1 MRKSISSIKFENTQ
15 IIEALSQTNKSVN
28 QVSSSVKSLSKKL
41 VDLQKAGSKGGGKG
55 GSGKKSLSA
64 PIESFNL
71 ALRDMANM
79 TKFLVIY
86 RGLRTVYDGAT
97 EAVSSLIDFKDEL
110 IDLRR
115 ISGMS
120 REGAEQIGT
129 EIISLAKKYRIALP
143 EMTRATKIWVQQ
155 GKTGEDLTK
164 LMNLTGVAMKGLSIT
179 SEEASDA
186 MTILME
192 SFKIGV
198 DEIDIYLD
206 KIKAVESKNAVLA
219 KDLVKAYSKA
229 GGAAKSMGV
238 SVDSLNGQVTAL
250 TQTLRVS
257 GQYAGNFLKVIY
269 MKIQR
274 PAFIGHLKEAG
285 IVTKETMSGLLD
297 VGDILDMT
305 AASWDQLSSSQQT
318 NIAFAAGGRR
328 RYSEFL
334 SLMQNYDLA
343 LKATRDSLLSFN
355 DSNDAAKVTMQKF
368 SSVMQD
374 TKNTLLQTADALEM
388 DKAIKGLSLL
398 TNDLAGGFNGLTKG
412 MSSAT
417 TMAVGLGT
425 AITGLAAII
434 MSGGI
439 AGVVT
444 GLLGKGVVSAT
455 AGFLT
460 KQTVVGLGTSAI
472 FTGVGLAGLSMGKM
486 REKMQEE
493 DDYLDEAIDTLSAM
507 RKKTDNFNKN
517 LEDISTS
524 LASKLIGA
532 GGNTVAFKKVIQ
544 SSTRGISEELWNSFY
559 EKEIKDFIDK
569 TESWGSKEGEE
580 ARKKIAKSILGL
592 ISIEDYEIEE
602 ARKKIEDQNKKIF
615 DKTRETVLKLKEDL
629 ISSIGSKE
637 ERRDEIMLK
646 PPEINYHKGF
656 NIAGIIKELEEVD
669 KLFEG
674 KDFLEAYL
682 GAINSGSTDIVAYL
696 KDNNEEIYNQL
707 KSNEILFRKL
717 KNLSDAY
724 ASVKMFKM
732 DKSGKNNPN
741 EKNISLTE
749 SVERYLSNDEEEIN
763 NFLSNLI
770 KHYDKLGLIP
780 EKIGDLNGFMK
791 EIASMVGGRFMGGLE
806 NLDSKETT
814 TAIAENIK
822 KLEIYLDLNDRILAK
837 GLSETQN
844 IRKSTEGLKERINAT
859 IKMNKLSMEEGD
871 QLEHNL
877 TVEKLRQEISE
888 RRKNILALEEQIKK
902 GQYREEI
909 SSAKE
914 LLELDKKSLDL
925 NEKKL
930 IKAEED
936 IKILQEQNDILS
948 NRKSILSDI
957 GSFDTS
963 LDSDEKKLKNS
974 ITTLKINREYTKVLK
989 EQGEYEANISKI
1001 RKEAE
1006 SDISLLNNEYQRLTE
1021 EIEKMNDKDKIGK
1034 SEAKERLE
1042 EEALKVK
1049 NLIELIKILADL
1061 KIGDLSTEKTGRDM
1075 KSSFSFLEDLPTRIR
1090 DANSGLKSIGN
1101 EINGIYE
1108 KQKTEMDNFSKAQER
1123 YSATGS
1129 SLFLEDMQEANSNMS
1144 ALAESHNELVSQQDE
1159 LNDKMNIFKQA
1170 WTEISD
1176 TIKTKFIDGLKNAL
1190 IEIVGIE
1197 KMIGEF
1203 TNFALG
1209 KSGKTEVSLNES
1221 GSDIKKKGKITGET
1235 IARILVNSQVFTG
1248 SGGRTGSAIGEIGG
1262 ALGLFGKFNPV
1273 AGMVGGIIG
1282 SLFDK
1287 KSTNRQI
1294 AFTGE
1299 MGTPEVQN
1307 NTSAL
1312 IENTSEL
1319 RKMNEELINAPS
1331 GFKAPKLLGSSSGA
1345 SIIFNISGL
1354 VGNDSAL
1361 KETLEKFVNESLTTR
1376 LRMS

>member
-1 MRKSISSIKFENTQ
+1 MTPIRDNHGGFDISEILRET
-15 IIEALSQTNKSVN
+15 E
-28 QVSSSVKSLSKKL
+28 KL
-41 VDLQKAGSKGGGKG
+41 
-55 GSGKKSLSA
+55 
-64 PIESFNL
+64 N
-71 ALRDMANM
+71 R
-79 TKFLVIY
+79 
-86 RGLRTVYDGAT
+86 
-97 EAVSSLIDFKDEL
+97 
-110 IDLRR
+110 
-115 ISGMS
+115 
-120 REGAEQIGT
+120 
-129 EIISLAKKYRIALP
+129 
-143 EMTRATKIWVQQ
+143 
-155 GKTGEDLTK
+155 
-164 LMNLTGVAMKGLSIT
+164 
-179 SEEASDA
+179 
-186 MTILME
+186 
-192 SFKIGV
+192 SFK
-198 DEIDIYLD
+198 
-206 KIKAVESKNAVLA
+206 S
-219 KDLVKAYSKA
+219 
-229 GGAAKSMGV
+229 
-238 SVDSLNGQVTAL
+238 
-250 TQTLRVS
+250 
-257 GQYAGNFLKVIY
+257 
-269 MKIQR
+269 
-274 PAFIGHLKEAG
+274 
-285 IVTKETMSGLLD
+285 
-297 VGDILDMT
+297 
-305 AASWDQLSSSQQT
+305 
-318 NIAFAAGGRR
+318 
-328 RYSEFL
+328 
-334 SLMQNYDLA
+334 
-343 LKATRDSLLSFN
+343 
-355 DSNDAAKVTMQKF
+355 
-368 SSVMQD
+368 
-374 TKNTLLQTADALEM
+374 
-388 DKAIKGLSLL
+388 
-398 TNDLAGGFNGLTKG
+398 
-412 MSSAT
+412 
-417 TMAVGLGT
+417 
-425 AITGLAAII
+425 
-434 MSGGI
+434 
-439 AGVVT
+439 
-444 GLLGKGVVSAT
+444 
-455 AGFLT
+455 
-460 KQTVVGLGTSAI
+460 
-472 FTGVGLAGLSMGKM
+472 
-486 REKMQEE
+486 
-493 DDYLDEAIDTLSAM
+493 
-507 RKKTDNFNKN
+507 
-517 LEDISTS
+517 
-524 LASKLIGA
+524 
-532 GGNTVAFKKVIQ
+532 
-544 SSTRGISEELWNSFY
+544 
-559 EKEIKDFIDK
+559 
-569 TESWGSKEGEE
+569 
-580 ARKKIAKSILGL
+580 
-592 ISIEDYEIEE
+592 
-602 ARKKIEDQNKKIF
+602 
-615 DKTRETVLKLKEDL
+615 
-629 ISSIGSKE
+629 
-637 ERRDEIMLK
+637 
-646 PPEINYHKGF
+646 
-656 NIAGIIKELEEVD
+656 
-669 KLFEG
+669 

-682 GAINSGSTDIVAYL
+682 GAINSGSTDIVAYF
-696 KDNNEEIYNQL
+696 KDNNEELYNQL

-1248 SGGRTGSAIGEIGG
+1248 SGGRTGSTIGEIGG

-1287 KSTNRQI
+1287 KSTNRQT